1 MTKAAFSFPDF
12 GKMMS
17 DMKMPNV
24 DFTSMMAIQ
33 QKNFEAV
40 TAANQLAMDG
50 FRAFF
55 ERQVTIA
62 QQAVEEAQTAVKGLS
77 EGGAKVDVEAQT
89 EAAKTAMEKAVA
101 NVRELTEM
109 VTKSQGEVVDVLQ
122 KRMLDGIE
130 EVKGQMKLN

>member
-40 TAANQLAMDG
+40 TAANA
-50 FRAFF
+50 
-55 ERQVTIA
+55 
-62 QQAVEEAQTAVKGLS
+62 
-77 EGGAKVDVEAQT
+77 
-89 EAAKTAMEKAVA
+89 
-101 NVRELTEM
+101 
-109 VTKSQGEVVDVLQ
+109 VVDPQFAILGL
-122 KRMLDGIE
+122 MECTILPDHG
-130 EVKGQMKLN
+130 